1 MRRGPSAAVALT
13 LLTAAGAVAVG
24 SQAAADDSHERRW
37 HRVIDLVAE
46 QADDT
51 VIDLGEPGFGLG
63 DQLLISDQLTRRGQ
77 DVGRSGGT
85 CQLVHL
91 DGPKMTVNCVT
102 TLALAGG
109 QVTAQGLLTV
119 GGDAAGPFTA
129 AITGGTGTF
138 RSAEGEMI
146 ITPVDAD
153 TELYRL
159 VFDR

>member
-1 MRRGPSAAVALT
+1 
-13 LLTAAGAVAVG
+13 
-24 SQAAADDSHERRW
+24 
-37 HRVIDLVAE
+37 
-46 QADDT
+46 
-51 VIDLGEPGFGLG
+51 
-63 DQLLISDQLTRRGQ
+63 
-77 DVGRSGGT
+77 
-85 CQLVHL
+85 
-91 DGPKMTVNCVT
+91 MTVNCVT
-102 TLALAGG
+102 TLALTGG
-109 QVTAQGLLTV
+109 QVTVQGLLTV